1 MRPRALP
8 ALLLVGMC
16 VAASVASSMASAS
29 WQPAGTGSAEW
40 IVRPGPDPDI
50 EPE

>member
-16 VAASVASSMASAS
+16 VASSMASAS